1 VTVSHQID
9 NAISEIDQAMNQ
21 LRKAM
26 QNIPV
31 RREGFRDLRRKF
43 ARSVSKLTTET
54 SYARSQLPSK

>member
-1 VTVSHQID
+1 MSHQLD

-26 QNIPV
+26 QDIPV
-31 RREGFRDLRRKF
+31 RREGFKDLRRKF

-54 SYARSQLPSK
+54 SYARSQLPK